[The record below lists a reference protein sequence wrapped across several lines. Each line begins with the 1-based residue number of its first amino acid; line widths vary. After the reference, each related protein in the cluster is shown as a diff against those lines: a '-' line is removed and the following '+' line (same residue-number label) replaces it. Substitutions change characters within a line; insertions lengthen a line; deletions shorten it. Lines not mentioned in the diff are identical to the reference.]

1 MVSLRYRTVFLLL
14 FFFSFCLVP
23 VQKFLQHTILSISIF
38 YAQLSVVL
46 RLLSAEW
53 LVAPF
58 SPCAVRK
65 SFGVEMNESASS
77 RLLKLE
83 KENQSLQSTIQ
94 NLREAALGLEE
105 GQLHT
110 MELERENQGLSKKV
124 HHIFPTSY

>member
-1 MVSLRYRTVFLLL
+1 
-14 FFFSFCLVP
+14 
-23 VQKFLQHTILSISIF
+23 
-38 YAQLSVVL
+38 
-46 RLLSAEW
+46 
-53 LVAPF
+53 
-58 SPCAVRK
+58 
-65 SFGVEMNESASS
+65 MNESASS

-124 HHIFPTSY
+124 HFISPEAH